1 MLLETDGEEDKV
13 DDSGAKDEKEII
25 VEEEAD
31 VFGGKNSKPASN
43 AHGNGRFRRDGNLQS
58 RKIVRSRFT
67 S

>member
-1 MLLETDGEEDKV
+1 M
-13 DDSGAKDEKEII
+13 DDSGTKDEKELI

-31 VFGGKNSKPASN
+31 VFGGKNSKPAASN
-43 AHGNGRFRRDGNLQS
+43 AHGNGRLRRDGNLQS